1 MADTKTWE
9 SIGRATL
16 LPERPLAKTKEDA
29 KNTDAQSSV
38 IEKTID
44 VLEDAPLRPAKEE
57 ESSARKARKEEPPT
71 PPKAAEAEEPPKAAE
86 AEESPKAAAPKAA
99 EGEEPPKAAEGDGK
113 D

>member
-9 SIGRATL
+9 SVGRATL
-16 LPERPLAKTKEDA
+16 LPDRPHAKTKEDA
-29 KNTDAQSSV
+29 SNTDAQSSV

-57 ESSARKARKEEPPT
+57 ESSAREAKKEEPPT
-71 PPKAAEAEEPPKAAE
+71 PPAPEGKKEEPPPTPPAPEAAEAAPTPP
-86 AEESPKAAAPKAA
+86 
-99 EGEEPPKAAEGDGK
+99 DGK